1 MNDYNL
7 IFLNVLIHQSGNN
20 VISPFQLLFLIP
32 YEKLRVFDKN
42 IEWRNNSLKDFA
54 TDSINYKKL
63 NF

>member
-42 IEWRNNSLKDFA
+42 IEWRNNRFELPMG
-54 TDSINYKKL
+54 SINYKKL